1 MDKGLVLSC
10 WIWLWLAGQVGLA
23 GVAAVGPGSSAGE
36 AATYTTAEVS
46 LADSNPW
53 TFLLNAQV
61 TPYLGP
67 APEPG
72 VKVYPKFISTRP
84 AYGRVIFD
92 RDLLHDTFLTYYFA
106 LDESGGTGSGYDRLH
121 LDTNCDADLTND
133 PVIEPAGP
141 AHRLQNTRKLFFGP
155 VAVDFK
161 YPAGQG
167 VFRQEVLASL
177 TITGGSVSV
186 AFSIPVVHRARITLG
201 RQSVEAV
208 LMQTGTPTLTGAFD
222 RPGTTLCLAGGDW
235 EPLCRWRRF
244 GDTLYAF
251 SATAAGDRLTVRPY
265 TGAWGLLQDGGDVHG
280 LKIEEGMIRSD
291 TAILDLNDLRDGAA
305 RWRIPVGDYRPSQ
318 RIIAK
323 AGAVRVTLGP
333 YRDPCDV
340 DGPSRPPV
348 FFMKIREGRPCSLAL
363 DSRPQIVFQSP
374 QAGVAKAGQELRIVA
389 AIYDPVKDVQVLD
402 LEDTLRSETIDLP
415 RQRPYRRFARLDPTV
430 VITDSSKTV
439 VSQGKM
445 PFG

>member
-1 MDKGLVLSC
+1 MRFILSG
-10 WIWLWLAGQVGLA
+10 WIWAWLLA
-23 GVAAVGPGSSAGE
+23 VRIAAPGE
-36 AATYTTAEVS
+36 AAAPSHSPGEGVTYPMAEVS
-46 LADSNPW
+46 LLGSNPW
-53 TFLLNAQV
+53 TFLLNAQM

-67 APEPG
+67 APEPS
-72 VKVYPKFISTRP
+72 VKAYPKFISARP

-92 RDLLHDTFLTYYFA
+92 RDLLHDTGLTYYFA
-106 LDESGGTGSGYDRLH
+106 LDESGGAGSGYDRLC
-121 LDTNCDADLTND
+121 LDTNYDADLTND
-133 PVIEPAGP
+133 PVLEPAGP
-141 AHRLQNTRKLFFGP
+141 PYRLQNTRKLLFGP
-155 VAVDFK
+155 VAVEFH
-161 YPAGQG
+161 YPGGQA
-167 VFRQEVLASL
+167 VFRQHVLASL
-177 TITGGSVSV
+177 TISGGSSVSV
-186 AFSIPVVHRARITLG
+186 AFSIPVVHRARISLG

-222 RPGTTLCLAGGDW
+222 RPGTTLCLANGAW
-235 EPLCRWRRF
+235 EPLCRWRHL

-251 SATAAGDRLTVRPY
+251 SATATGDRLTVRPY
-265 TGAWGLLQDGGDVHG
+265 TGAWGLLQDGGDVRG

-291 TAILDLNDLRDGAA
+291 AAILDLNDLRDGAA

-318 RIIAK
+318 RIIAR

-348 FFMKIREGRPCSLAL
+348 FFIRIREDRPWSLNL

-374 QAGVAKAGQELRIVA
+374 QAGVAMPGQELRIVA
-389 AIYDPVKDVQVLD
+389 AIYDPAKDVQVLN